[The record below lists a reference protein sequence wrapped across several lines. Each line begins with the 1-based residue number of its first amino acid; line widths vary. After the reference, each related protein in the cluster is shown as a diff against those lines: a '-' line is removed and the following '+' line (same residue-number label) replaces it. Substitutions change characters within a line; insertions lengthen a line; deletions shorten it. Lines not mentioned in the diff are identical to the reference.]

1 MTTMT
6 RNDKQTDQTD
16 ETLETARNAFEISI
30 SNFSSDH
37 TEVVEN
43 MQKVVEILL
52 AKKQFAEAL
61 KEIEQLKKLAISQSP
76 VLPASL
82 LAKASKKSKKI
93 SPQKLQN

>member
-43 MQKVVEILL
+43 IHSP
-52 AKKQFAEAL
+52 
-61 KEIEQLKKLAISQSP
+61 EIEQRWQEVTSN
-76 VLPASL
+76 
-82 LAKASKKSKKI
+82 KSNN
-93 SPQKLQN
+93 Q